1 MKILF
6 LHALADIDR
15 GGGAEVIVWEQMRGL
30 RAAGHD
36 CVLLVTSDQAGLTRS
51 EQDGIT
57 VWKAGIRNVYWP
69 YQKKRPTAP
78 MRLLWHGLDSFN
90 PWMQNYLKNVLVQER
105 PDVASLHNLPGW
117 SAASWGTLAK
127 FHVPIVQVLHDYYLI
142 CAKATMY
149 NKEQNCTRQCATC
162 RAFRLPHRRLSRR
175 VQAVVG
181 VSQFIVDRHRL
192 LGYFDGVPIQ
202 RAIHNARA
210 LRTLGIEDAP
220 SAPLHQGV
228 RFGYIGRLDQSKGI
242 EPLIAA
248 FLQADIPGSELW
260 IAGSGQQGYEQ
271 RLRGLIRD
279 SRIRLLGRQRPAEF
293 YPQVDLIVVPS
304 LWNDN
309 LPGVVFEAF
318 AFGKPV
324 IGARRGGIPEMIR
337 DGYNGWLVEP
347 TDISALA
354 NLMRSLHAH
363 RELLAAACDAA
374 RLSATPYT
382 DLRTWVQRYEEL
394 YREAI
399 SIQRDALFD
408 ERP

>member
-57 VWKAGIRNVYWP
+57 VWRAGIRNVYWP
-69 YQKKRPTAP
+69 YQKKRPAAL
-78 MRLLWHGLDSFN
+78 MRLLWHGLDSIN
-90 PWMQNYLKNVLVQER
+90 PWMQDYLKDVLVQER
-105 PDVASLHNLPGW
+105 PDVASLHNLSGW
-117 SAASWGTLAK
+117 SAASLGTLAK

-142 CAKATMY
+142 CAKANMY

-162 RAFRLPHRRLSRR
+162 RAFRLPHRNLSRR

-181 VSQFIVDRHRL
+181 VSQFIIDRHRS

-220 SAPLHQGV
+220 TAPLHDGV
-228 RFGYIGRLDQSKGI
+228 RFGYIGRLDRSKGI

-354 NLMRSLHAH
+354 NLMCSLHAR
-363 RELLAAACDAA
+363 RELLAAASYAA
-374 RLSATPYT
+374 RVSATPYT

-399 SIQRDALFD
+399 SIQRHALFD